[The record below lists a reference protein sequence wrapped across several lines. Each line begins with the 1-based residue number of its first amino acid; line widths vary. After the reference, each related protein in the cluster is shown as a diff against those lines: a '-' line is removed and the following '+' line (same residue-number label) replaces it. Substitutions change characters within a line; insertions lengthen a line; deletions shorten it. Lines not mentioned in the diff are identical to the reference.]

1 MCEECVCISS
11 TERRCYRSFTP
22 DPTERVLRLLELQQ
36 ATVFAQFG
44 DERQKTEQQPV
55 GSLLLLLLLDLKH
68 KTRVSMPSFPRVSNF
83 WSMMGAN
90 VSPHVF
96 VVVRVYLFLQ
106 QRQQGVH
113 ATGKLLVL
121 HLHKETADLSPE
133 TPQAGLRGTARGFN
147 DILRKII

>member
-1 MCEECVCISS
+1 MCVCISS

-22 DPTERVLRLLELQQ
+22 DPTECVLRLLELQQ

-90 VSPHVF
+90 ESPHVF